1 MTNVLLTPRS
11 LLLLLVAM
19 GGALGGCAV
28 SVDAEVPEVEI
39 TQRNLT
45 FSGSLSGLVPGD
57 VAMSRSFS
65 QSHSKLL
72 FPAGFTPEVR
82 VLGVMLVAGAGIDD
96 FSFVRLVRVSM
107 SDDSGVR
114 PATEIVNYREAADA
128 QRGPILDI
136 ANTAPADVLDQLKTD
151 SATFVVEVAGA
162 LPEQDWTMDVSVRL
176 AASLR
181 YQ

>member
-1 MTNVLLTPRS
+1 MVLF
-11 LLLLLVAM
+11 VALC
-19 GGALGGCAV
+19 GALGGCAL

-45 FSGSLSGLVPGD
+45 FSGSLAGIAPGD
-57 VAMSRSFS
+57 LAMSRSFS

-72 FPAGFTPEVR
+72 FPAGFASEVR
-82 VLGVMLVAGAGIDD
+82 VLGVSLVAGAGIDD
-96 FSFVRLVRVSM
+96 FSFVHLVRVSM

-114 PATEIVNYREAADA
+114 PATQIVDYREAAEA
-128 QRGPILDI
+128 RRGPILDV
-136 ANTAPADVLDQLKTD
+136 ANAAPADVLDQLGTD
-151 SATFVVEVAGA
+151 SATFAVEVAGA
-162 LPEQDWTMDVSVRL
+162 LPEQDWTIDVSVRL